1 MKQFRR
7 IHAII
12 MAISSTFCYAQNS
25 DTSFLGAFNYPY
37 EMLDTSAL
45 STYFLYDKAP
55 HYSEMKKYD
64 GVRDT
69 VVTPQ
74 DFIQS
79 YLEMF
84 NSRNKVFNMVNT
96 DTVKNRM
103 LNYGQQGITPLL
115 LMNFKYNIIKDDALA
130 NGLLDTSHNQYIDD
144 PNRSTTPYYENNL
157 FAACPAF
164 IVRNDGKVKFRL
176 ASDLVFTDQSNLP
189 NIVSVDFGD
198 GQGYRD
204 LRWDDVITISYED
217 TTFREIKV
225 KYSNGSDFLYSKG
238 GNIGFNK
245 TEIYGKDEPVTASI
259 TYGNLGPAYGRI
271 EVLWGLNPDGSPKDY
286 GHYPNGNAMPPCY
299 TKPLI
304 FAEGI
309 DFGYRLINN
318 FNPLKNGTTGLC
330 DLMIGSTW
338 NYETGLIEP
347 FPAVVKGPQ
356 LIDKLRKAGYDIIYL
371 DYINGSD
378 LMQNNAMVLVE
389 LINRVNSQKCT
400 NEELVVVGASMGG
413 QVVKYALSY
422 MEKNNYI
429 TGGNSG

>member
-1 MKQFRR
+1 
-7 IHAII
+7 
-12 MAISSTFCYAQNS
+12 
-25 DTSFLGAFNYPY
+25 
-37 EMLDTSAL
+37 
-45 STYFLYDKAP
+45 
-55 HYSEMKKYD
+55 
-64 GVRDT
+64 
-69 VVTPQ
+69 
-74 DFIQS
+74 
-79 YLEMF
+79 
-84 NSRNKVFNMVNT
+84 
-96 DTVKNRM
+96 
-103 LNYGQQGITPLL
+103 
-115 LMNFKYNIIKDDALA
+115 
-130 NGLLDTSHNQYIDD
+130 
-144 PNRSTTPYYENNL
+144 
-157 FAACPAF
+157 
-164 IVRNDGKVKFRL
+164 
-176 ASDLVFTDQSNLP
+176 
-189 NIVSVDFGD
+189 
-198 GQGYRD
+198 
-204 LRWDDVITISYED
+204 
-217 TTFREIKV
+217 
-225 KYSNGSDFLYSKG
+225 
-238 GNIGFNK
+238 
-245 TEIYGKDEPVTASI
+245 
-259 TYGNLGPAYGRI
+259 
-271 EVLWGLNPDGSPKDY
+271 
-286 GHYPNGNAMPPCY
+286 MPPCY